1 MRKNIMEIKKKILA
15 IFRIIEA
22 SPHRD
27 KKRYDETI
35 SNLMKLLS
43 PEDKMVMADVMKA
56 YLLLTAGNQEAIRD
70 PSTYDEDA
78 AFDNFSSFMSQK
90 TYLLYDKLKLPF
102 EIMNPPTRAD
112 YQLAHKLLPV
122 IGSAS
127 ITKDD
132 IDAQIGTTG
141 DLDRRFASEGYD
153 TVYRGL
159 NRMDKNVIKFLMS
172 KPVWDM
178 KRGVSTS
185 YDINESYKFA
195 KVRVHQGHPFASKLG
210 PSVLFTIDNVSKR
223 GFHAGSLSRF
233 SKEKEVILS
242 GDIQVTDYTL
252 EMHGEVT
259 PEFGD
264 REAISILAKS
274 KEQTIG
280 FWWMFPGNREPKFLD
295 QSFPDEFGNSFDSF
309 LKNLI
314 DTEGGVIIV
323 DDEEWEIELTAYSI
337 LIKANATLP

>member
-1 MRKNIMEIKKKILA
+1 MEIKKKILA
-15 IFRIIEA
+15 IFRILEA

-27 KKRYDETI
+27 KNRYYQTI
-35 SNLMKLLS
+35 RNLEKLLS
-43 PEDKMVMADVMKA
+43 PEDKRVMFDVMKV

-78 AFDNFSSFMSQK
+78 AFDNFSSMMSQK
-90 TYLLYDKLKLPF
+90 TYLLYRDLDMEF
-102 EIMNPPTRAD
+102 EIMDPPTRAD
-112 YQLAHKLLPV
+112 YELAHKLLPV

-132 IDAQIGTTG
+132 IDAQIGPSG

-159 NRMDKNVIKFLMS
+159 NSMDRNVIKFLMS

-185 YDINESYKFA
+185 YDINEAYRFA
-195 KVRVHQGHPFASKLG
+195 KVRVHQGHPFASTLG
-210 PSVLFTIDNVSKR
+210 PSILFTIDNVSKR
-223 GFHAGSLSRF
+223 GFHAGSLSRY
-233 SKEKEVILS
+233 SREREVILS
-242 GDIQVTDYTL
+242 GDIQVTDYVM
-252 EMHGEVT
+252 EMHGDIL

-264 REAISILAKS
+264 REAIKILAKS
-274 KEQTIG
+274 EKQTIG
-280 FWWMFPGNREPKFLD
+280 FWWRFPGKREPKFLE
-295 QSFPDEFGNSFDSF
+295 QTFPDEFGESFDSF

-314 DTEGGVIIV
+314 DSEGGLIIV
-323 DDEEWEIELTAYSI
+323 DDEEWELELTAHSI
-337 LIKANATLP
+337 LVKANATLP